1 MVIPSIDVRN
11 FMIKQDEIQLCFP
24 DHVNNS
30 HLCVLAMDNSL
41 TATVCIYIYIQGMS
55 KKGNRTLECSSALN
69 I

>member
-41 TATVCIYIYIQGMS
+41 TATVCIYIYTGYV
-55 KKGNRTLECSSALN
+55 KKR
-69 I
+69 